1 MTVTDEGAAR
11 PWRRWLPWGLA
22 AVAVIVAV
30 LVVVRQQGRID
41 DLESQNRALEA
52 RAAAPDGADGAL
64 SRVAARAA
72 IAEQNAQDMIR
83 SVQLQQGR
91 IEALNRRVAA
101 RQIAGAVQAGRQ
113 VATCQIA
120 AVRAATAASSVAN
133 ALNALAIVATERGTD
148 PGESSEVRIT
158 AADSA
163 FGQAQRS
170 WVGAAAAVDTCAG

>member
-1 MTVTDEGAAR
+1 MSGADDGAGR
-11 PWRRWLPWGLA
+11 PWRRWLPWGLL
-22 AVAVIVAV
+22 AVAVIAAV
-30 LVVVRQQGRID
+30 LVVVQRQGRVD
-41 DLESQNRALEA
+41 DLESQNRALES
-52 RAAAPDGADGAL
+52 RASTPGATDAAMA
-64 SRVAARAA
+64 RVAARAA
-72 IAEQNAQDMIR
+72 IAEQDAQDMIR

-120 AVRAATAASSVAN
+120 AVRATTAASSVAN
-133 ALNALAIVATERGTD
+133 ALNALAIVAADRGTD
-148 PGESSEVRIT
+148 AGESSGVRIG

-170 WVGAAAAVDTCAG
+170 WVNAAAAVDICAG